1 MARAAR
7 SKNLEREEIEAMK
20 KGSRV
25 VRVHSCVHESAVTSE
40 TVKRHRQKTG
50 TKSPLDLSLH
60 VPHAHTMRGEGREGK
75 EAPNRIGCV
84 LQMKN

>member
-60 VPHAHTMRGEGREGK
+60 VPHAHTMRVGEGRKGSTKQDWMGFTNE
-75 EAPNRIGCV
+75 
-84 LQMKN
+84 